1 MNALDIVEVQNQT
14 LLVVRTVGDRLHIQ
28 RSQSHNSRK
37 SYNNTAAAV
46 VTMKWQSEESDMAGK
61 MCSWNESCGTMI
73 SLNSSRLLWLATYC
87 CELEFVLAFT
97 GWEGRVRGMGETVGW
112 EARVR
117 LRFDMLKCF
126 VELIFYFIL
135 YYITHNVNVDPYTHI
150 DLIKFIKYLTEMKLV
165 KLLDEM
171 AATRTKQTR
180 WTVDMR
186 A

>member
-1 MNALDIVEVQNQT
+1 
-14 LLVVRTVGDRLHIQ
+14 
-28 RSQSHNSRK
+28 
-37 SYNNTAAAV
+37 
-46 VTMKWQSEESDMAGK
+46 
-61 MCSWNESCGTMI
+61 
-73 SLNSSRLLWLATYC
+73 
-87 CELEFVLAFT
+87 
-97 GWEGRVRGMGETVGW
+97 
-112 EARVR
+112 
-117 LRFDMLKCF
+117 MLKCF